1 MIEREEY
8 ILKNDPKEE
17 KESQAI
23 LIARNLVF
31 GSKWILVPFY
41 VGLVVAQVLYAVKY
55 VMIVFHNCLDF
66 YNFGETEMMLMMLSL
81 IDMVMI
87 ANLVRTIVAG
97 SYHAFIDKN
106 GPITEHISSGYL
118 KVKMGMSLIGI
129 STIHLLQI
137 FINSSDLSTRDLI
150 VKGSIMMLFLISTIG
165 LALIEYMHEKSK
177 EIQKEVHK

>member
-1 MIEREEY
+1 MIDSVEKVSEM
-8 ILKNDPKEE
+8 KED

-23 LIARNLVF
+23 LIARNIVF

-55 VMIVFHNCLDF
+55 VMEVFHSCLSF
-66 YNFGETEMMLMMLSL
+66 YEFSETQMMLAMLSL

-106 GPITEHISSGYL
+106 GPINEHISSGYL

-129 STIHLLQI
+129 SSIHLLQA
-137 FINSSDLSTRDLI
+137 FINTSELTNREVI
-150 VKGSIMMLFLISTIG
+150 VKGGIHLLFLVSTIG
-165 LALIEYMHEKSK
+165 LAFIEYMHEKSK
-177 EIQKEVHK
+177 EIQKEGHK